1 MIQVTVGSTTNRT
14 KKLYPAAT
22 TVRTILEDNDI
33 DYGVAT
39 VMIDGA
45 NIQSDEMD
53 KTLEQLGKVEK
64 CMLIAVVKAEAAL

>member
-14 KKLYPAAT
+14 KKLYPGTT
-22 TVRTILEDNDI
+22 TVRTILEDQAI

-45 NIQSDEMD
+45 NLQSNEMD
-53 KTLEQLGKVEK
+53 MTLSELGKVEA
-64 CMLIAVVKAEAAL
+64 CMLIAVIKAEAAK